1 MDKNSSKLVKDLTV
15 EELKG
20 IIREV
25 LSEQINIPIQTHPLF
40 PPFPPDKTWYTSPDI
55 PDKGPWC

>member
-1 MDKNSSKLVKDLTV
+1 MDEHSSKLVKDLTI
-15 EELKG
+15 EELKD

-25 LSEQINIPIQTHPLF
+25 LSENITIPIPTC
-40 PPFPPDKTWYTSPDI
+40 PPFPPDRTWYTNPNI